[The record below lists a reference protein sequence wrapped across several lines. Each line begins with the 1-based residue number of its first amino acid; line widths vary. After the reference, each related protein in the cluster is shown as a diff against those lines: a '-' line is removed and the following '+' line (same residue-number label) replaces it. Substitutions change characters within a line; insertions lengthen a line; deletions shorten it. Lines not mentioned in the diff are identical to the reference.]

1 MIEAIIIQFLNENG
15 FIASAEEPI
24 KALDEY
30 IVVEKTGSSELDYI
44 KNAIIAIQSY
54 STSLYNTAL
63 LNERV
68 KETTKRL
75 IEKNEISK
83 VKLNSDYNFT
93 DTSKK
98 KYRYQ
103 AVFEITYY

>member
-44 KNAIIAIQSY
+44 KNAIIAIYFLVFCSIY
-54 STSLYNTAL
+54 FLPF
-63 LNERV
+63 
-68 KETTKRL
+68 L
-75 IEKNEISK
+75 I
-83 VKLNSDYNFT
+83 
-93 DTSKK
+93 
-98 KYRYQ
+98 
-103 AVFEITYY
+103 